1 MNALWLNVWLKN
13 SEFLLVFHV
22 EISKK
27 KNTRDRRERER
38 VDFTLSQGGAWS
50 LSSFPSSSHF
60 FFFFFFFFFCC
71 CVERMTFPVFFSERS
86 VGWRG
91 NSRLAWVFLLRANLK
106 TPREISKTREHWG
119 IWGVFL
125 SLSRWSHV
133 FHTPQNTKS
142 TLHLHRPL
150 HEKKREVSKKKKK
163 ERREE
168 EEERESNAL

>member
-1 MNALWLNVWLKN
+1 MTQCVAKKLG
-13 SEFLLVFHV
+13 
-22 EISKK
+22 ISTRFSRRNFEEKK
-27 KNTRDRRERER
+27 IQETDERERELISHFHR
-38 VDFTLSQGGAWS
+38 AARDLFL
-50 LSSFPSSSHF
+50 LFPVLLTSSSH
-60 FFFFFFFFFCC
+60 FFFFFFFFCC

-163 ERREE
+163 KERREE

>member
-1 MNALWLNVWLKN
+1 MI
-13 SEFLLVFHV
+13 SHFHRAA
-22 EISKK
+22 
-27 KNTRDRRERER
+27 RDL
-38 VDFTLSQGGAWS
+38 FP
-50 LSSFPSSSHF
+50 SFPSSSHFF

-150 HEKKREVSKKKKK
+150 HEKKREVSKKKKRRDEKKKKRERVTLSNNRYFAALLCLRALRKREK
-163 ERREE
+163 EVWGKPGRLE
-168 EEERESNAL
+168 